1 MCFWGL
7 TSCVVVLGSARVSTS
22 LREDAAMHGTVTKS
36 ELIERISEKL
46 KLPNG
51 KAEQIVNCVFDSMVR
66 ALQEGEGIEIR
77 GFGSFTVREYKA
89 YEGRNPR
96 TGETVHVAPKKLPF
110 FKVGKDL
117 RERVNSAFLSGTPLA
132 PSDDDDDD
140 DDDVDDEE
148 AALYTESESDD

>member
-1 MCFWGL
+1 
-7 TSCVVVLGSARVSTS
+7 
-22 LREDAAMHGTVTKS
+22 MHGTVTKS

-51 KAEQIVNCVFDSMVR
+51 KAEQIVNCVFDSMVK

-96 TGETVHVAPKKLPF
+96 TGETVHVAPKRLPF

-117 RERVNSAFLSGTPLA
+117 RERVNAGAGTPLPVDTDNDDHDDEPA
-132 PSDDDDDD
+132 PPGYDDDDDGD
-140 DDDVDDEE
+140 
-148 AALYTESESDD
+148 

>member
-1 MCFWGL
+1 
-7 TSCVVVLGSARVSTS
+7 
-22 LREDAAMHGTVTKS
+22 MHGTVTKS

-51 KAEQIVNCVFDSMVR
+51 KAEQIVNCVFDSMVK

-117 RERVNSAFLSGTPLA
+117 RERVNAAFLGKELPVHA
-132 PSDDDDDD
+132 DDDDDD
-140 DDDVDDEE
+140 DEPMPAGYDDDN
-148 AALYTESESDD
+148 